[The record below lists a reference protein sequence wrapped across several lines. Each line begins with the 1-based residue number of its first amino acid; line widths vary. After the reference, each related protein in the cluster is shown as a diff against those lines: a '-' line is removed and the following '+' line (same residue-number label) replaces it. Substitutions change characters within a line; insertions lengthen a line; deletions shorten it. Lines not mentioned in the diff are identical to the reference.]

1 MSKIVP
7 EIVDLLSAARSTD
20 EQVRR
25 EAIVELVR
33 SGDERGGE
41 LLMEY
46 INGEDAKL
54 QGLVAL
60 AFLELD
66 LTTELAK
73 TLSKSLWF
81 SIAVN
86 QLVFTYRNN
95 PQGFIRG
102 ENTLAELKIRRVG
115 YALNQAAG
123 MGLMLAAHEEF
134 TKLNQV
140 RGAARNLEIIWD
152 GIGEWQG

>member
-1 MSKIVP
+1 MSQTVP
-7 EIVDLLSAARSTD
+7 EIVELLSAARSTD

-46 INGEDAKL
+46 INGDDAKL
-54 QGLVAL
+54 QGVVAL

-66 LTTELAK
+66 LSSGLAK

-86 QLVFTYRNN
+86 QLVFTYRRS

-102 ENTLAELKIRRVG
+102 ENTPEELKIRRVG
-115 YALNQAAG
+115 RALNNEAG

-134 TKLNQV
+134 TKLNEV
-140 RGAARNLEIIWD
+140 RGAPRNLEIIWD